1 MKSPLKGR
9 FTQKESEELG
19 FGNKAYSK
27 TTRLITHQGEF
38 NVEKEGLNFWA
49 SLDAYHELINLKWAA
64 FFGIIFSLFFSV
76 NLVFAVLYYFS
87 GPEAIT
93 HSIGMT
99 PTERFFEAF
108 YFSTQTITTV
118 GYGKLSPN
126 SNFVSA
132 LAAIEAFLGFLG
144 FALATGLMFAR
155 FSKPRKRLVYS
166 DNAIIAPYKGIN
178 ALMFRFANSGKNQL
192 IETEVDMVA
201 AIWDENDQRRYF
213 QPLKL
218 ERNKISF
225 FSTSW
230 TVVHPIAEDSPIYA
244 MSHADMENC
253 QIEII
258 IMFKAFDDTYARF
271 IYDRNSYLA
280 NEIVWGKKFVP
291 LFNNSD
297 QSVMKIDF
305 QKIGDTEDAVLN

>member
-1 MKSPLKGR
+1 MKSPLQG
-9 FTQKESEELG
+9 QANHKESEELG
-19 FGNKAYSK
+19 FGNKAYAK
-27 TTRLITHQGEF
+27 TTRLITRKGEF
-38 NVEKEGLNFWA
+38 NVEKDGLNFWT
-49 SLDAYHELINLKWAA
+49 SLDIYHELINLKWAT
-64 FFGIIFSLFFSV
+64 FIVLVFTLFFSV
-76 NLVFAVLYYFS
+76 NLLFAFFFYLA

-93 HSIGMT
+93 HSMGMT

-132 LAAIEAFLGFLG
+132 LAAIESFLGLLG

-155 FSKPRKRLVYS
+155 FSKPRKRLKYS
-166 DNAIIAPYKGIN
+166 EKAIIAPYKDIN

-230 TVVHPIAEDSPIYA
+230 TVVHPIEEDSPIYS

-258 IMFKAFDDTYARF
+258 VMFKAFDDTYARM
-271 IYDRNSYLA
+271 IYDRSSYLF
-280 NEIVWGKKFVP
+280 NEILWGKKFVP
-291 LFNNSD
+291 IFNNSD
-297 QSVMKIDF
+297 KSVMKIDI